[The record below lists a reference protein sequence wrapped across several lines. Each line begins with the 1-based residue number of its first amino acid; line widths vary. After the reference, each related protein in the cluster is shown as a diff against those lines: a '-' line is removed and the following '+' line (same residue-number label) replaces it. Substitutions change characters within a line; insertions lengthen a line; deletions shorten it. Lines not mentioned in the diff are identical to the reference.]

1 MRYWIILIIALICFI
16 SCTDDKVQSAEL
28 NHRSSEQLLELA
40 HQYIQKHDADSA
52 MMCYS
57 IVANRYSPDMNHK
70 DLVLGSKAFNGLG
83 FCYYFFYHDIPSAYD
98 ALMQAKDIC
107 KTTKDTY
114 TEAQVCFNL
123 AAIYNKYKNFGVA
136 EKPQPQVVEY
146 LCKSF
151 DNSLACGD
159 WGILLNSISNI
170 AYMANYENCP
180 EEFKC
185 RIHQFKNLSIPDSIP
200 NREFYIFNV
209 QMANEKINGNYK
221 NVINKANE
229 QLLNLDGIL
238 GNDIVRIQLFNEL
251 AHAYLKLGCRDSAE
265 MCINKAIE
273 YAETSSNQTY
283 ALPFYRTLSNIYSS
297 QGKQDL
303 ASRTMSEYYVLKD
316 SVLSLNNILMIDN
329 LDFIS
334 EIKQK
339 NRAYR
344 YNERVHHRHMQ
355 IAVSFVLLLLVT
367 IPLLIILYRQN
378 KKLKE
383 RNEQLFKQQQIR
395 MTEWERLKQ
404 KSRSQPIYSMGH
416 HRVLGNV
423 MNEDTKAKIIS
434 IMDSSEEIYSPDF
447 SLGRLAELVGSKS
460 RVISSVLNDTMHQ
473 SFHELLN
480 EYRVREACR
489 RLSDEE
495 HYGHLTI
502 EAISISLGYKSRT
515 TLLNAFKKQTGLTP
529 TEYQR
534 ISRKQAKDTQ
544 REDKE

>member
-1 MRYWIILIIALICFI
+1 
-16 SCTDDKVQSAEL
+16 
-28 NHRSSEQLLELA
+28 
-40 HQYIQKHDADSA
+40 
-52 MMCYS
+52 
-57 IVANRYSPDMNHK
+57 
-70 DLVLGSKAFNGLG
+70 
-83 FCYYFFYHDIPSAYD
+83 
-98 ALMQAKDIC
+98 
-107 KTTKDTY
+107 
-114 TEAQVCFNL
+114 
-123 AAIYNKYKNFGVA
+123 
-136 EKPQPQVVEY
+136 
-146 LCKSF
+146 
-151 DNSLACGD
+151 
-159 WGILLNSISNI
+159 
-170 AYMANYENCP
+170 
-180 EEFKC
+180 
-185 RIHQFKNLSIPDSIP
+185 
-200 NREFYIFNV
+200 
-209 QMANEKINGNYK
+209 
-221 NVINKANE
+221 
-229 QLLNLDGIL
+229 
-238 GNDIVRIQLFNEL
+238 
-251 AHAYLKLGCRDSAE
+251 
-265 MCINKAIE
+265 
-273 YAETSSNQTY
+273 
-283 ALPFYRTLSNIYSS
+283 
-297 QGKQDL
+297 
-303 ASRTMSEYYVLKD
+303 
-316 SVLSLNNILMIDN
+316 MIDN

-355 IAVSFVLLLLVT
+355 IAVSFALLLLVT

-434 IMDSSEEIYSPDF
+434 IMDSSEEIYSLDF
-447 SLGRLAELVGSKS
+447 SLDRLAELVGSKS
-460 RVISSVLNDTMHQ
+460 HVISSVLNDTMHQ